1 MGAATH
7 HFPPDRPLTEQDRV
21 AAVHAALADGTVTR
35 IRDLMGWSTCD
46 LAERLNVLPSLV
58 DGWLTGETT
67 PSPYAS
73 AKLWTVLVCAI
84 RYEDAPA
91 PQGPL
96 IRLP

>member
-21 AAVHAALADGTVTR
+21 SAVHAALADGTVAR
-35 IRDLMGWSTCD
+35 IRDLMGWTNAD

-58 DGWLTGETT
+58 EGWLTGEHP

-84 RYEDAPA
+84 RYEDAP
-91 PQGPL
+91 PPDGPL
-96 IRLP
+96 LRLR